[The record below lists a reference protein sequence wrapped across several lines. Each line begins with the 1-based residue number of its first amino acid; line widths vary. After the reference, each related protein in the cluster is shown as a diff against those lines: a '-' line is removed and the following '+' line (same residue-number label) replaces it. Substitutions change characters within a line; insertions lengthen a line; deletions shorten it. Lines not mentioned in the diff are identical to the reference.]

1 MSQHSPTLEEL
12 KWDFYRWV
20 GSLSIQ
26 ECVLNEKLLASIAD
40 IERLFLRGEVPSA
53 QVQAMLRE
61 A

>member
-1 MSQHSPTLEEL
+1 MSQHSLTLEEL

-26 ECVLNEKLLASIAD
+26 ECVLNEKLIASIAQL
-40 IERLFLRGEVPSA
+40 EQLFLRGENPTP
-53 QVQAMLRE
+53 QVQALLRE